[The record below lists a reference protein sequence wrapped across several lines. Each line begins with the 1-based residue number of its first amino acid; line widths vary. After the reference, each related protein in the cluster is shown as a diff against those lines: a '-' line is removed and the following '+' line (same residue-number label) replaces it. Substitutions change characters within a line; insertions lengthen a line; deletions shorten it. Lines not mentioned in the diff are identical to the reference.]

1 MHKLH
6 LEIWR
11 TATGEIQRMKWRHP
25 NLSAVMSWTIALAL
39 TLSPVMAQSTQDTAA
54 VSIAPQNEEPAGIA
68 KDQQTPIVDNSVLP
82 ELPKAKTVTAFPTVA
97 RNSTLPMP
105 GLFPPAPGKPGTTL
119 PSSGNNAPGQSKWV
133 ILAALI
139 ITGAVV
145 GVILLLRGL
154 GGGGDDSHSPNQ
166 LGTVIAA
173 GTPAVTTP
181 NH

>member
-1 MHKLH
+1 MKL
-6 LEIWR
+6 
-11 TATGEIQRMKWRHP
+11 RHP
-25 NLSAVMSWTIALAL
+25 NLTAVMSWTITLAL
-39 TLSPVMAQSTQDTAA
+39 TLSPVMAQSTQDAA
-54 VSIAPQNEEPAGIA
+54 SVSIAPQNEEPTGIA

-97 RNSTLPMP
+97 RNSTLPLP
-105 GLFPPAPGKPGTTL
+105 TAFPAAPGKPGTQ
-119 PSSGNNAPGQSKWV
+119 PSSGHDAPGQSKWV
-133 ILAALI
+133 ILAALV

-154 GGGGDDSHSPNQ
+154 GGGGDDSHSPNNP

-173 GTPAVTTP
+173 GTPAVSTP

>member
-1 MHKLH
+1 MKL
-6 LEIWR
+6 
-11 TATGEIQRMKWRHP
+11 RHP
-25 NLSAVMSWTIALAL
+25 NLTAVMSWTITLAL
-39 TLSPVMAQSTQDTAA
+39 TLSPVMAQSTQDAA
-54 VSIAPQNEEPAGIA
+54 SVSVAPQTEEPTGIA

-97 RNSTLPMP
+97 RNSTLPLP
-105 GLFPPAPGKPGTTL
+105 TVFPPAPGKPGTQ
-119 PSSGNNAPGQSKWV
+119 PSSGHDAPGQSKWV
-133 ILAALI
+133 VLAALV

-154 GGGGDDSHSPNQ
+154 GGGGDDSHSPNNP

-173 GTPAVTTP
+173 GTPAVSTP